1 MRAAPRPCLSTR
13 VCPRLPRNTCIQA
26 RQALAAQAQQTC
38 RRMRGPHPSLPN
50 TKKHERSL
58 TSRRRRPTCGAL
70 PLQVMPEASHT
81 LTWGTRPRVGEW
93 QPPEPAMARPAPPD
107 PRPKG
112 RSEGLLARARVAH
125 AGHLHGRQS
134 PPRNPTRS
142 HPLAPRALSQGL
154 RYRLGPLPRV
164 SGLGEL
170 VRVPAPAAQL
180 RETSLARVGHQTTDR
195 RVPPLCL
202 LVWVSAQWPVVVMD
216 PIDVEGGARANFE
229 ASTIAPSEKLLVVSL
244 DDALEQGKPSL

>member
-1 MRAAPRPCLSTR
+1 MALTHSGAPGGGGAASATSACRAP
-13 VCPRLPRNTCIQA
+13 A
-26 RQALAAQAQQTC
+26 RCKRRRGHAC
-38 RRMRGPHPSLPN
+38 RRGSVHACRGTLASRLGKRWLPKHSRPVDACAAHIPLSP
-50 TKKHERSL
+50 TPKKHERSL

-112 RSEGLLARARVAH
+112 RSEGLLARSRVAH

-180 RETSLARVGHQTTDR
+180 RETSLARVGHQTTDG
-195 RVPPLCL
+195 RVPPPACL
-202 LVWVSAQWPVVVMD
+202 FGCPRSGQLW
-216 PIDVEGGARANFE
+216 
-229 ASTIAPSEKLLVVSL
+229 
-244 DDALEQGKPSL
+244 